1 MVKKTLS
8 WLVFALVMVG
18 VTLPASA
25 PASAEDKEIR
35 WGTSRLGSSGHRALT
50 GLTEFLNKYLKGYHV
65 TVQPTPGGIV
75 SVKGYATEKFDGY
88 YGSDVAFYE
97 YAKGINRF
105 KGFKEA
111 AKRPPVQSLWTF
123 TLETGIAIHKDNK
136 DKIKSW
142 KDLTGKKVFTGP
154 RPWDTRAQIERAF
167 DGLGVKH
174 EYIEVDIGT
183 TGSQLDSGRIDAFTV
198 YTSAESGTA
207 PWITEASLATDWI
220 YLPPNTEEL
229 ATLEKAGFAPSD
241 VKPTMF
247 KKDIGVEA
255 MTMLPFYYGLHVGI
269 NVPED
274 AAYQI
279 LKIVE
284 ANAKELAK
292 VDKGFKQIGADMVGM
307 QKRGISAAVEYVEIH
322 PGLAKFMKEKGA
334 WDPKWESR
342 IAKPM

>member
-1 MVKKTLS
+1 MIRKAFG
-8 WLVFALVMVG
+8 WLVFALVAFG
-18 VTLPASA
+18 VSGAASA
-25 PASAEDKEIR
+25 DDMEIR

-50 GLTEFLNKYLKGYHV
+50 ALTEFLNKDLKGYHV
-65 TVQPTPGGIV
+65 TVQPTPGGII

-97 YAKGINRF
+97 YAKGIKRF

-111 AKRPPVQSLWTF
+111 AKRAPVQSLWTF
-123 TLETGIAIHKDNK
+123 TLETGIAIHKSSA

-167 DGLGVKH
+167 GDLGVKH
-174 EYIEVDIGT
+174 EYLEVDIGT

-207 PWITEASLATDWI
+207 PWIIETSLATDWV
-220 YLPPNTEEL
+220 YLPPSKEEL
-229 ATLEKAGFAPSD
+229 ATLKKAGFATTQ

-247 KKDIGVEA
+247 KKDIGVET

-269 NVPED
+269 NVPGD

-292 VDKGFKQIGADMVGM
+292 ADKGFKQLGADMVGM
-307 QKRGISAAVEYVEIH
+307 QKRGIEAAVEYVEIH
-322 PGLAKFMKEKGA
+322 PGLAKFMKEKDA
-334 WDPKWESR
+334 WDPKWDSR
-342 IAKPM
+342 IAKP